1 MAVKR
6 RADFAENRVRI
17 LEAADEIFVE
27 RGVGAPLDSI
37 AQRAGVGRATF
48 FRHFPDRRALINEML
63 DLFLSKLEE
72 TSSKLDV
79 TETSINEITP
89 MFYDQMIHYAPV
101 ADFLRAADGNDFAA
115 MEAVMDRAGPTFI
128 AKVSNCYLRRAYQT
142 PDGPLAAWMCPE
154 GPARSRVVMGRI
166 GLTAGNTVSVAVVRE
181 EVNDR
186 PAPERAGSA
195 FAD

>member
-1 MAVKR
+1 MLALVATLSAAFWVAAAEAPPRAAV
-6 RADFAENRVRI
+6 D
-17 LEAADEIFVE
+17 
-27 RGVGAPLDSI
+27 
-37 AQRAGVGRATF
+37 
-48 FRHFPDRRALINEML
+48 
-63 DLFLSKLEE
+63 
-72 TSSKLDV
+72 
-79 TETSINEITP
+79 
-89 MFYDQMIHYAPV
+89 PV

-128 AKVSNCYLRRAYQT
+128 AKVSNCYLRRVYQT